1 MADAHREVEAGCI
14 EEEFRSAKLG
24 DQRRSARLVRLAAA
38 CASAPGQS
46 LPSALRQP
54 SALKAG
60 YRFLSHDAVTPGAML
75 EPHFA
80 QTAQRMAAVSTVVVA
95 HDTTEFEWSTDRQGL
110 GRLRNDDHGFLAH
123 VSLAMTGDAA
133 RRPLGVVGL
142 HTWTRHGEPRRKTL
156 SKTARRKLPDKESER
171 WLNQVGA
178 VQRRFHRDDLAL
190 IHVMDREA
198 DAYPLLNAMSEANH
212 RFVVRLARDR
222 TAREDESAV
231 EERVSALTTRTE
243 LVFDVQVQL
252 STRPEKA
259 TLPRKSLMPRDARKA
274 RLAISTTRM
283 QIKKPP
289 YVRDAP
295 PWLDLNVVC
304 VREIDVPD
312 GMHPVEWTLLTTEP
326 VDTLEQVCA
335 IVEYYR
341 ARWLIEELFKAI
353 KTGCEYEKLQL
364 ESYDALVN
372 ALAMFLPIAWRMLL
386 LRNLERS
393 EPGAPAALVV
403 SPDELEVLR
412 IFGPTLSQSPSVRD
426 VLLAVA
432 SLGGYIK
439 HKIRPGWLVLA
450 RGFEKLTLLQRGF
463 AAARR

>member
-1 MADAHREVEAGCI
+1 
-14 EEEFRSAKLG
+14 
-24 DQRRSARLVRLAAA
+24 
-38 CASAPGQS
+38 
-46 LPSALRQP
+46 
-54 SALKAG
+54 
-60 YRFLSHDAVTPGAML
+60 
-75 EPHFA
+75 
-80 QTAQRMAAVSTVVVA
+80 
-95 HDTTEFEWSTDRQGL
+95 
-110 GRLRNDDHGFLAH
+110 
-123 VSLAMTGDAA
+123 
-133 RRPLGVVGL
+133 
-142 HTWTRHGEPRRKTL
+142 
-156 SKTARRKLPDKESER
+156 
-171 WLNQVGA
+171 
-178 VQRRFHRDDLAL
+178 
-190 IHVMDREA
+190 
-198 DAYPLLNAMSEANH
+198 MSEANH